1 MKLDEEFEEQRGVL
15 ISAGNKAKRK
25 VKLELAGKQADAQI
39 TSYRLGSHVVRQVHS
54 TGVLSRQNRQE
65 LPQIGSNN
73 FIPMNPTEIDVIR
86 TVQTLQQIKRD
97 MNGMFPQIENILK
110 KRISDCFSPY
120 TNVPSR
126 ESQVEKLP
134 MAAPQEEQCSTH
146 IENECSCTADA
157 SKYDSA
163 STLGSTLQE
172 AESSDDGGTSEPE
185 NTSTTSNEENTD
197 AFTTNCIS
205 EKLPSLNFEEEEFT
219 PTSIP
224 RVPTPP
230 VYPRPAGYA
239 LRGVISCQSSLR
251 QIKENSASD
260 FTNEFVSPLAVHSQ
274 AVVPYH
280 SQRTQLGITDHM
292 EMERK
297 QFYEERLIR
306 SRDELIKQEE
316 QIRKSMKELIPPK
329 RTLSEFYAAEAEGN
343 PMPAPTLEV
352 TPVVSETCLQLEVS
366 FQLLLSSQMYL

>member
-1 MKLDEEFEEQRGVL
+1 MKLDEEFEEQRGVF

-65 LPQIGSNN
+65 LPQIGS
-73 FIPMNPTEIDVIR
+73 TEKDVIQ

-110 KRISDCFSPY
+110 KRISDCFSPH

-134 MAAPQEEQCSTH
+134 MAAPQEEQCSTY

-163 STLGSTLQE
+163 STLGILSTMWSTLQE
-172 AESSDDGGTSEPE
+172 TESSDDGKTSEPE

-197 AFTTNCIS
+197 AFITNCIS
-205 EKLPSLNFEEEEFT
+205 ENLPSLNFGEEEFT
-219 PTSIP
+219 LTSIP

-366 FQLLLSSQMYL
+366 LQLLLYSQM